1 MPDTTLLSKNG
12 RSLETV
18 RAPGNSRMARP
29 MIEALEPRLLF
40 SAVADVAL
48 FDDQHTD
55 LHYLAEAAANLDLSQ
70 VYAAHTDAAALAD
83 LPQLPDEQQSAP
95 PPMHQIVFV
104 DTSVTDYQRLVDD
117 IYQNHKDAQIIYL
130 DPTLNGVDQV
140 SQALANFTG
149 LDAVH
154 FISHSQAGV
163 LELGNQVVN
172 TNNLDQFSQQI
183 SNWQNSLSESADILF
198 YGCDLAANAQ
208 GLALMDRLAELTKA
222 DIAASDDITGHK
234 NLGGDWLLE
243 QHRGS
248 IEAGVIVSAVA
259 QADWQGTLVDT
270 NFIYT
275 GSGNRQVPVS
285 SVSQVGQSFNYD
297 SPGAT
302 YTVNEISLQ
311 LARFNNAVA
320 QTITVELRD
329 NWNGTVLG
337 SASIASSAIS
347 ATGFEWHTFSFAD
360 VSLTDNQT
368 YYIQVTTS
376 ANDDAILISHHDAN
390 VYNNSSMIQNGT
402 PDASGW
408 DLAFKLSQDDGAN
421 AAPVVANAITD
432 KSVNQEAAFNYV
444 MPANTFSDPDNNDT
458 LSYRAQLQGG
468 GSLDWIT
475 FNEITR
481 TFGGT
486 PHNHQVGTWHVEVI
500 AADNHGASTS
510 ELFDVVVNNINDTP
524 VLDNP
529 IADKSVHV
537 NNPFNYVMPA
547 NTFSD
552 PDNDT
557 LSYTAQLSG
566 GGALPSWLHFDGATR
581 TFSGTPG
588 NGDTGTVSVQVIASD
603 PSAATASDTFDIS
616 IANAYLD
623 TGNGNSLYPLIPG
636 DFAGQ
641 SIQYPAILNTNE
653 ISVQIYKDP
662 SAANQ
667 TLTMELRDGYNGN
680 VIALATVNTSS
691 LSSGYQWVS
700 FDFADISVPAYQVS
714 WMRVSSDGTD
724 HLISAVY
731 HNSDVYNTG
740 VFFNNVGGVG
750 NWDMAFA
757 VNQVPANTVPTVA
770 NPIPDNNATEMV
782 AFNYTFPANTFND
795 ANGDTLTYTAK
806 LSDGSP
812 LPPWLNFNA
821 ATRTFSGV
829 PDDGDVGTRTIKV
842 IASDGR
848 GGSVF
853 DTFDLVIINV
863 NDPPTVNV
871 PVPDQTATKNAAY
884 NYTFPANTFADQDVG
899 ATHTYTATLSGG
911 AALPSW
917 LHFDSNTR
925 TFSGTPGNS
934 DVGTITVKLTADDGQ
949 GGSVSDFFDMVVN
962 NSNTAP
968 TVIITPLSYSV
979 TEQVALNL
987 HGTGIS
993 LGDLDGDNL
1002 SVTLSVNGTNNQL
1015 TAAVGTTGVTIT
1027 SGNGSGSLILTGTA
1041 AQLNNLLAGNNGSS
1055 LTYRIAADTPVAS
1068 LTLTIS
1074 ASDGSLTGNDTA
1086 TLNITA
1092 VNDAPV
1098 NTVPVAQTTN
1108 EDTAL
1113 IFSAGNGNQ
1122 IQIADVDAASANLQ
1136 VTVAVGQGNLTLGTV
1151 AGLSFSAGDGTA
1163 DTTMIFTGTLANLNA
1178 ALATITYMP
1187 NANYAGSDTLTIT
1200 TNDLGNTGAGGALG
1214 DTDTV
1219 AITVLNVNDAPGV
1232 NTPVPDQIT
1241 AKNLPFSYSFP
1252 NTTFSD
1258 PDTNTTLT
1266 YTATLGSGAALPAWL
1281 NFNSNTRTFSGTPGN
1296 SDVGSIT
1303 IKLTADDGAGGVV
1316 SDLFD
1321 LIVNNS
1327 STAPVV
1333 TIVPVNY
1340 TATEQQSINLHG
1352 TGISLADVDG
1362 DSLAVTIAVNGS
1374 SNQLTA
1380 NAGATGINISSG
1392 NGTGSLVIS
1401 GTIAQLNNFFAGN
1414 NGGTLTYLNTT
1425 DTPTA
1430 SLILTITASDG
1441 VLTSSDTATL
1451 SITAVNDAPVNSL
1464 PGAQVTTEN
1473 TPLIFNTANGNQI
1486 QIADVDAVNGNLQ
1499 VTLSVAQG
1507 QLTLGSTAGL
1517 SFTTGDGSADASMIF
1532 SGTLAN
1538 INAALAN
1545 IIYVGSGPFPASDTL
1560 SVTTNDLGNTGT
1572 GGALVDAGTVAITVL
1587 DINHAPEV
1595 SRAIPNQNGTVDQAL
1610 NFNFS
1615 ANTFVD
1621 PDTGDIL
1628 SYSAQLSDGTA
1639 LPGWLHFDSTTRSF
1653 SGTPVDSDVGQLV
1666 IKVVADDGQG
1676 GVAFTQFE
1684 LSILPTGSNNPP
1696 TVSNPIANQ
1705 TATENS
1711 QFIFVVPANSFND
1724 ANGDPLTWTAQLA
1737 DGNTIP
1743 AWLSFNATTHSFSGT
1758 PGNADTGQLSI
1769 RVVVSDTSGETA
1781 SDVFVLNVL
1790 DINKAPVVADPIA
1803 AQTAVEDSTFNYQIP
1818 LSSFTDGDNDPLTY
1832 SARLADGKPL
1842 PSWLHFD
1849 SATRSFSGT
1858 PLNSHVG
1865 NYAIEVMAS
1874 DLQGASVTQVFTLSV
1889 SNTNDAPQVNSE
1901 LLAQSVKVP
1910 ASLDYQV
1917 PANVFSDEDA
1927 QDQLHYSAHM
1937 ANGGNLPA
1945 WLHFNSDTLRF
1956 NGTPAATDL
1965 GVSEIILR
1973 ATDNAGASA
1982 DLVLRIDVSSGALLP
1997 DDRENTN
2004 GQSGSG
2010 ISDGK
2015 LPDVT
2020 TPQEPPRLPDVPG
2033 VTPPKEVDHP
2043 DNIDPGQSTGD
2054 SSATAGKPDVI
2065 VTREESPAPLIT
2077 ADATIKFS
2085 DAEAT
2090 GKHSLIDRLQ
2100 AQGSMLANAKT
2111 PSGSMLTNLIGPA
2124 SGFSAEEEEK
2134 FNAQLNRFREQ
2145 MDNVLHEEQQQK
2157 VMLAG
2162 ITLSV
2167 TTGLLIWSLR
2177 ASSLLLTLMS
2187 MLPLWRGIDP
2197 LPILEE
2203 VNKRKKQLEQE
2214 RKDKVEEDKTSKEVG
2229 YMFDHIDSGRK

>member
-1 MPDTTLLSKNG
+1 
-12 RSLETV
+12 
-18 RAPGNSRMARP
+18 MARP

-48 FDDQHTD
+48 FDDQHSD
-55 LHYLAEAAANLDLSQ
+55 PHYLAEAAANLDLSQ
-70 VYAAHTDAAALAD
+70 IYASHADATALND

-95 PPMHQIVFV
+95 PQVHQVVFV

-130 DPTLNGVDQV
+130 DPTQNGVDQV
-140 SQALANFTG
+140 SQALANYTG

-154 FISHSQAGV
+154 FISHSQVGA

-172 TNNLDQFSQQI
+172 TNNLDHFSQQI
-183 SNWQNSLSESADILF
+183 SNWKNSLSESADILF
-198 YGCDLAANAQ
+198 YGCDLAANTQ

-243 QHRGS
+243 QHKGS
-248 IEAGVIVSAVA
+248 IESGVIVSAAA
-259 QADWQGTLVDT
+259 QADWQGTLADT
-270 NFIYT
+270 NYIYT

-285 SVSQVGQSFNYD
+285 SGSQVGQSFNYD

-329 NWNGTVLG
+329 SWNGVVLG

-360 VSLTDNQT
+360 VSLTDSQT

-376 ANDDAILISHHDAN
+376 ANDNAILISHHDAN

-402 PDASGW
+402 PDALGW
-408 DLAFKLSQDDGAN
+408 DLAFKLSQDDGTN
-421 AAPVVANAITD
+421 AAPVVANPISD
-432 KSVNQEAAFNYV
+432 KSVNQDTAFNYV

-500 AADNHGASTS
+500 ATDNHGASTS
-510 ELFDVVVNNINDTP
+510 EFFDVVVNNVNDTP

-537 NNPFNYVMPA
+537 NNPFNYVVPA

-566 GGALPSWLHFDGATR
+566 GGALPSWLHFDGSTR

-588 NGDTGTVSVQVIASD
+588 NGDTGTISVQVIASD
-603 PSAATASDTFDIS
+603 PSTATASDTFDIS
-616 IANAYLD
+616 IANVYDD
-623 TGNGNSLYPLIPG
+623 TGNGNSLYPLVPG

-641 SIQYPAILNTNE
+641 SIQYSSAMTTNE

-662 SAANQ
+662 GAANQ

-691 LSSGYQWVS
+691 LSAGYQWVS
-700 FDFADISVPAYQVS
+700 FDFADINVPAYQVN

-724 HLISAVY
+724 HLISVAY
-731 HNSDVYNTG
+731 HNTDVYNTG

-757 VNQVPANTVPTVA
+757 VNQIPANSAPTVA
-770 NPIPDNNATEMV
+770 NPIPDNSATEMV
-782 AFNYTFPANTFND
+782 AFSYTFPANTFND

-806 LSDGSP
+806 QSNGSP

-821 ATRTFSGV
+821 ATRTFSGM
-829 PDDGDVGTRTIKV
+829 PDDGDVGTRSIQVT
-842 IASDGR
+842 ASDGR
-848 GGSVF
+848 GGIVS

-884 NYTFPANTFADQDVG
+884 TYTFPAYTFADQDVG
-899 ATHTYTATLSGG
+899 ATHTYTATLGSG

-917 LHFDSNTR
+917 LNFDSNTR

-934 DVGTITVKLTADDGQ
+934 DVGTITIKLTADDGQ

-968 TVIITPLSYSV
+968 TVTITPPSYSV
-979 TEQVALNL
+979 TEQVAINL

-993 LGDLDGDNL
+993 FGDIDGDNL
-1002 SVTLSVNGTNNQL
+1002 TVTLSVNGTNNQL
-1015 TAAVGTTGVTIT
+1015 TAAVGTTGVAIS
-1027 SGNGSGSLILTGTA
+1027 SGNGSGSLVLTGTA
-1041 AQLNNLLAGNNGSS
+1041 AQLNNLLAGNNGGS

-1068 LTLTIS
+1068 HTLTIT
-1074 ASDGSLTGNDTA
+1074 ASDGVLTGSDTA

-1098 NTVPVAQTTN
+1098 NTVPVAQTVN

-1122 IQIADVDAASANLQ
+1122 IQIADVDAASSNLQ
-1136 VTVAVGQGNLTLGTV
+1136 VTLAVGQGNVTLGAVT
-1151 AGLSFSAGDGTA
+1151 GLSFSAGDGTA
-1163 DTTMIFTGTLANLNA
+1163 DGNMVFTGTLANINA
-1178 ALATITYMP
+1178 ALATITYTP
-1187 NANYAGSDTLTIT
+1187 NPDFAGGDTLTIT
-1200 TNDLGNTGAGGALG
+1200 TNDLGNTGSGGALS

-1219 AITVLNVNDAPGV
+1219 AITVLNVNDVPVV

-1241 AKNLPFSYSFP
+1241 SKNSAFSYSFAA
-1252 NTTFSD
+1252 NTFTD
-1258 PDTNTTLT
+1258 PDASTTLT
-1266 YTATLGSGAALPAWL
+1266 YTATLGNGAALPAWL
-1281 NFNSNTRTFSGTPGN
+1281 IFDANTRTFSGTPGN
-1296 SDVGSIT
+1296 ADVGTIT
-1303 IKLTADDGAGGVV
+1303 IKLTADDGSGGTV

-1321 LIVNNS
+1321 IVVNNS

-1333 TIVPVNY
+1333 TIPPLSYVV
-1340 TATEQQSINLHG
+1340 TEQQSINLQG
-1352 TGISLADVDG
+1352 TGISFADADG
-1362 DSLAVTIAVNGS
+1362 DSLSVTVAVNGS
-1374 SNQLTA
+1374 NNQLTA
-1380 NAGATGINISSG
+1380 VVGTTGVNISSG
-1392 NGTGSLVIS
+1392 NGSGHLIVTGTV
-1401 GTIAQLNNFFAGN
+1401 AQLNDFFAGN
-1414 NGGTLTYLNTT
+1414 NGGALTYVNSA
-1425 DTPTA
+1425 DAPAA
-1430 SLILTITASDG
+1430 SLTLTITASDG
-1441 VLTSSDTATL
+1441 VLSSSDSAIL
-1451 SITAVNDAPVNSL
+1451 NIAAVNDAPVNVL
-1464 PGAQVTTEN
+1464 PGAQTATED
-1473 TPLIFNTANGNQI
+1473 TPLIFNLANGNQI
-1486 QIADVDAVNGNLQ
+1486 QIADADAANGNLQ
-1499 VTLSVAQG
+1499 VTLSVGQG
-1507 QLTLGSTAGL
+1507 QLTLGRTAGL
-1517 SFTTGDGSADASMIF
+1517 SFTTGDGSADASMVF

-1545 IIYVGSGPFPASDTL
+1545 IIYVGSGPFPGSDTL
-1560 SVTTNDLGNTGT
+1560 SMTTSDLGNTGT
-1572 GGALVDAGTVAITVL
+1572 GGALIDSGAVAINLL
-1587 DINHAPEV
+1587 DINHTPEV

-1610 NFNFS
+1610 RFSFS
-1615 ANTFVD
+1615 ANTFID
-1621 PDTGDIL
+1621 QDAGDIL

-1639 LPGWLHFDSTTRSF
+1639 LPGWLHFDSATRSF

-1666 IKVVADDGQG
+1666 IKVTADDGVG
-1676 GVAFTQFE
+1676 GIVSTQFE

-1705 TATENS
+1705 TATEDS
-1711 QFIFVVPANSFND
+1711 QFIFVVPDNSFSD

-1737 DGNTIP
+1737 DGSALP
-1743 AWLSFNATTHSFSGT
+1743 AWLGFDATSHSFSGT

-1769 RVVVSDTSGETA
+1769 RVIVSDASGETA
-1781 SDVFVLNVL
+1781 SDLFVLNVL
-1790 DINKAPVVADPIA
+1790 DVNKAPVSGNPIT
-1803 AQTAVEDSTFNYQIP
+1803 AQTAIEDAPFNFQIP
-1818 LSSFTDGDNDPLTY
+1818 ANSFTDGDNDPLTY

-1849 SATRSFSGT
+1849 AATRSFSGT

-1865 NYAIEVMAS
+1865 NYAIEVIAS
-1874 DLQGASVTQVFTLSV
+1874 DVQGASATQIFALVV
-1889 SNTNDAPQVNSE
+1889 SNTNDAPQAIIE
-1901 LLAQSVKVP
+1901 LPTQSVKLP
-1910 ASLDYQV
+1910 ASVDYQV
-1917 PANVFSDEDA
+1917 PVNAFSDEDA
-1927 QDQLHYSAHM
+1927 QDQLHYSALM

-1945 WLHFNSDTLRF
+1945 WLHFDSDKMRF
-1956 NGTPAATDL
+1956 YGTPAADDI
-1965 GVSEIILR
+1965 GSHQIILR

-1982 DLVLRIDVSSGALLP
+1982 DLILQIDVSTFLP
-1997 DDRENTN
+1997 DDRENNN
-2004 GQSGSG
+2004 GQTGNG
-2010 ISDGK
+2010 ASDGK

-2020 TPQEPPRLPDVPG
+2020 TPQEPPRLPDNPG
-2033 VTPPKEVDHP
+2033 VTPPKEIDRG
-2043 DNIDPGQSTGD
+2043 DIDPAQPTGD
-2054 SSATAGKPDVI
+2054 SGATTGKPELI
-2065 VTREESPAPLIT
+2065 ATREEPPAPLIT

-2085 DAEAT
+2085 DVDAT
-2090 GKHSLIDRLQ
+2090 GKHSLIDRMQ
-2100 AQGSMLANAKT
+2100 AQGSLLGGAKAASSSALA
-2111 PSGSMLTNLIGPA
+2111 NLIGPA

-2145 MDNVLHEEQQQK
+2145 MDSVLHEEQQQK
-2157 VMLAG
+2157 ALLAG
-2162 ITLSV
+2162 ITLSI

-2197 LPILEE
+2197 LPILDE

-2214 RKDKVEEDKTSKEVG
+2214 RKDKAEEDKTSKEVG